1 MSKEIKNKKK
11 RKIAI
16 ITGTRAEFS
25 YYHPIIEEIQQ
36 RPDLDYGIIATNTH
50 VLDAFGNTIDQIK
63 KDRFKIEAAIYN
75 TLDGYN
81 RVTMAKSLSVFMLQL
96 PELLEKMKAD
106 IVLVAGDR
114 GEQFMAA
121 IVGAHLYIPVAHIQA
136 GELSGNIDG
145 VSRHA
150 ITKFAHIHFASNGDA
165 AKRLIRMGEEKKRV
179 YLTGAPQL
187 DKLVAG
193 PVTSREKVFEK
204 FFLKNDKPNLLFV
217 FHSVTEE
224 YEHMAEYMDNIMS
237 AIVELGFQT
246 VVLANNSDAGSMI
259 IRNKVNEYK
268 KPFMYITHNV
278 SRADYAGLMNTVDAM
293 VGNSSSGILEAPTFK
308 LPAVNIG
315 NREAGRIQGINVIN
329 TGYEKE
335 AIKNAIKKA
344 VSASFKAKLR
354 RCVNPYGDGR
364 SAKRIVD
371 VLEKVRIDQNLL
383 VKKLTY

>member
-1 MSKEIKNKKK
+1 MNKKNKKI

-25 YYHPIIEEIQQ
+25 YYHPIIEEIQR
-36 RPDLDYGIIATNTH
+36 RPNLDYGIIATNTH
-50 VLDAFGNTIDQIK
+50 VLESFGNTIKHIHEDG
-63 KDRFKIEAAIYN
+63 FKVESAIYN

-81 RVTMAKSLSVFMLQL
+81 RVTMAKSLSIFMLQL

-114 GEQFMAA
+114 GEQLMAA
-121 IVGAHLYIPVAHIQA
+121 IVGAHLYLPVAHIQA

-150 ITKFAHIHFASNGDA
+150 ITKFAHLHFASNKDA
-165 AKRLIRMGEEKKRV
+165 AQRLIRMGEEKKRV

-193 PVTSREKVFEK
+193 PVTSREKIFKK
-204 FFLKNDKPNLLFV
+204 FFLKKNKPNLLFV

-259 IRNKVNEYK
+259 IRNKINEYR

-329 TGYEKE
+329 SDYNKE
-335 AIKNAIKKA
+335 AIKAAVNKAISPAFKK
-344 VSASFKAKLR
+344 KLQK
-354 RCVNPYGDGR
+354 CVNPYGDGR

-371 VLEKVRIDQNLL
+371 VLEKIKIDQDFL